1 MSSADAGVVARI
13 RARALVVQATADTVV
28 DSANGKLLA
37 DRIPGDR
44 RAAAA
49 YQSGR
54 AS

>member
-1 MSSADAGVVARI
+1 MSSADAGVVDRI
-13 RARALVVQATADTVV
+13 RARTLVVQDTAGTVV
-28 DSANGKLLA
+28 DPANGKLLA

-49 YQSGR
+49 YQWVR